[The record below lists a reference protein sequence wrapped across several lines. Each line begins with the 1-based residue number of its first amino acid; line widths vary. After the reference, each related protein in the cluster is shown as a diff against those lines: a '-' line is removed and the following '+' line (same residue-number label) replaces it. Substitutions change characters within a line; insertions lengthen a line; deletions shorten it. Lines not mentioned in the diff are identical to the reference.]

1 MTVDWALVV
10 ASTAGATTA
19 ARGRRWHATVGRRR
33 LGRSALERGGAGQA
47 AVGHRR
53 RWCGCGRGRCL
64 VGSVMASRAAAA
76 ISTAVG

>member
-19 ARGRRWHATVGRRR
+19 AGPAVACHRRTAA
-33 LGRSALERGGAGQA
+33 LGRSALERAGPAGCGGSPAPVVVGGAWG
-47 AVGHRR
+47 
-53 RWCGCGRGRCL
+53 WL
-64 VGSVMASRAAAA
+64 VGSVMACRAAAA